1 MSLKWSPPQR
11 KKLTMGGSKALLSS
25 TTSSTS
31 ISSSNPSLAATIGST
46 SKLINLT
53 KSTAY
58 NYNPQ
63 IQDHITQQYQNHRQ
77 QQHATNTKQQHT
89 SAPLKLSSTKTS
101 IKRSATN
108 EQSTHSSMFS
118 VYSTNST
125 NPLLTSRD
133 IDDDINYG
141 LYHKYSSHQ
150 YHHHNHHHHSHHA
163 NSYAGGRIGGTEA
176 GGASD
181 GGSSSRL
188 VGTSAKRGKKQNW
201 PSRERAGMSF
211 LIVIIFFAVFG
222 IIILMELFMIDD
234 RSRTGMMVLRHGN
247 NYGSRSGDSMP
258 DYDNVKDDYDLLDEN
273 LLSDN
278 KLGFVQFRDNKLNIQ
293 DADGDANGR
302 VAGVLINSGGESA
315 ARGGG
320 SDSAAPGGAAVRT
333 SGGGMG
339 APPIPWGKILPAKVE
354 ETLPHYPIGVQP
366 IDGVWQV
373 VNGTRF
379 KFFVFSA
386 YYDRRDGA
394 KLVRVIGATKTRTP
408 ERVWCRF
415 WYPKEPG
422 HHTPSYVSATVMAR
436 VKVIRENWNLK
447 YSAVFVLC
455 PVRSGELEVPRYVSI
470 VARLRAPPGNL
481 MRLRNTDWDPD
492 FAHLRTPPPTANS
505 NNHSAALSNATTLR
519 QQEQRTLLLSHPQS
533 QSKQLQQRH
542 QYKTPATM
550 SPLGAQYL
558 PFGLPSEEQIPD
570 KIAVCVKPF
579 HFNYDQALYLM
590 EFIEFYALM
599 GVAHFT
605 FYNHTLG
612 PHATCV
618 LQHYI
623 DGDVPNMSSAWDVDL
638 AEVLGKGMTL
648 MGQDAAKVDAVLS
661 GYYNPNASSSSSSSS
676 NNNINLNT
684 NNYNI
689 NNNNDNVQS
698 ANHKSNVVSANNENR
713 TNATST
719 SHSTQQTQSS
729 VASARAYESEVTGA
743 LQPPPPPQSPR
754 LLPKPPLQQQHGAKL
769 PPVKR
774 YKSLS
779 YAKPT
784 INILPWNLRMRS
796 QKEIRTE
803 GLFAALNDCLYRT
816 MHRYRYLAM
825 VDLDE
830 FIVPRH
836 NDTLNE
842 LINSLNHRFRYRNL
856 GAYSFQNAFFYLQFP
871 DDPLV
876 TQPQPQPPPQAQQEP
891 YAHTNPLLRAA
902 LLTQRK
908 TRRRLKLHPQKQRS
922 KYICKPESVI
932 EAGNHFVWEFSPA
945 KGSLN
950 VPPIDGILQHYRVC
964 EFGGNDCIK
973 APSVVDRTATKYV
986 NRLVERVELVYKH
999 LKKRCDLP
1007 ALPNEPPEEP
1017 RQQNQQRKLQ
1027 SKSTDTHTKNDD
1039 ERIKILANVK
1049 SKRDNDH
1056 EGNSRNSETTIE
1068 KSVVKSNSLDPVASE
1083 TNHEYKEKRK
1093 QRKVVVFEQ
1102 DENGIPMAH
1111 VEYVDT

>member
-1 MSLKWSPPQR
+1 MPFKWSPPQR
-11 KKLTMGGSKALLSS
+11 KRTLTKGGSNTSLSP
-25 TTSSTS
+25 TSSTLLT
-31 ISSSNPSLAATIGST
+31 SSSAATMDISASVTPTKATGS
-46 SKLINLT
+46 SNIPQNLDY
-53 KSTAY
+53 KSF
-58 NYNPQ
+58 Q
-63 IQDHITQQYQNHRQ
+63 LQKQQTEKH
-77 QQHATNTKQQHT
+77 QHQHT
-89 SAPLKLSSTKTS
+89 SAPMKLSSAKNS
-101 IKRSATN
+101 FKRSATH
-108 EQSTHSSMFS
+108 ESTHSSMQS
-118 VYSTNST
+118 LYSTNST
-125 NPLLTSRD
+125 NALLTSRAV
-133 IDDDINYG
+133 DDDDDNDNDGVYG
-141 LYHKYSSHQ
+141 LYHKYGHQ
-150 YHHHNHHHHSHHA
+150 HQHHHHHHHGLHTHA
-163 NSYAGGRIGGTEA
+163 HVVGRSCGGGG
-176 GGASD
+176 GGGGVGVGVGGSD
-181 GGSSSRL
+181 GGGGSRL
-188 VGTSAKRGKKQNW
+188 SGASSKRSGKKPNW
-201 PSRERAGMSF
+201 GSRERAGMSF
-211 LIVIIFFAVFG
+211 LIVIAFFAIFG
-222 IIILMELFMIDD
+222 LIVLMELFMIDD
-234 RSRTGMMVLRHGN
+234 RSPTGMMAVRHGN
-247 NYGSRSGDSMP
+247 NYGSRSSDSMP
-258 DYDNVKDDYDLLDEN
+258 DYDNVKDDYDLLDES
-273 LLSDN
+273 LLSDS
-278 KLGFVQFRDNKLNIQ
+278 KLGFVQFRDNKLKIQ
-293 DADGDANGR
+293 DADSDANGR
-302 VAGVLINSGGESA
+302 VAGVLLNSGSA
-315 ARGGG
+315 SAMPPRGGAG
-320 SDSAAPGGAAVRT
+320 ANAVDSGAPGPAVVRA
-333 SGGGMG
+333 GGMG
-339 APPIPWGKILPAKVE
+339 TPLIPWGKILPAKVE
-354 ETLPHYPIGVQP
+354 ETLPHFPIGVQP
-366 IDGVWQV
+366 NDGAWQV

-415 WYPKEPG
+415 WY
-422 HHTPSYVSATVMAR
+422 HTQQLKQQQQQQQHMPSYTSATVMAR

-455 PVRSGELEVPRYVSI
+455 PVRPAELEVPHYVSI

-481 MRLRNTDWDPD
+481 LLLRNTDWDTD
-492 FAHLRTPPPTANS
+492 FAHLRTPPLTANMS
-505 NNHSAALSNATTLR
+505 SHSAQTNATTTRQQLLR
-519 QQEQRTLLLSHPQS
+519 QHQH
-533 QSKQLQQRH
+533 QQQQQQQHIR
-542 QYKTPATM
+542 ATM
-550 SPLGAQYL
+550 SPAGAQYL
-558 PFGLPSEEQIPD
+558 PFGLPTDEQIPD

-590 EFIEFYALM
+590 EFLEFYALM

-623 DGDVPNMSSAWDVDL
+623 DGDIPNTSNAWDVDL
-638 AEVLGKGMTL
+638 AEVMGKGVSI

-661 GYYNPNASSSSSSSS
+661 GYYNL
-676 NNNINLNT
+676 NNN
-684 NNYNI
+684 NNNNNNI
-689 NNNNDNVQS
+689 NNNNKNNNYGNS
-698 ANHKSNVVSANNENR
+698 IYHKINSLSGNQTAG
-713 TNATST
+713 ATGSI
-719 SHSTQQTQSS
+719 SSINTQHTTT
-729 VASARAYESEVTGA
+729 ATTFESEVTGA
-743 LQPPPPPQSPR
+743 LQPPPPPPPPPQLP
-754 LLPKPPLQQQHGAKL
+754 PKPPLPPTL

-774 YKSLS
+774 YKSTH

-876 TQPQPQPPPQAQQEP
+876 TQVHNQPSQQQQP
-891 YAHTNPLLRAA
+891 YAHKNPTLRAS
-902 LLTQRK
+902 LVTQRK

-950 VPPIDGILQHYRVC
+950 VPPTDGILQHYRVC

-999 LKKRCDLP
+999 LRQRCDLP
-1007 ALPNEPPEEP
+1007 ALPNESTQEQKQQEQQQQQQQQR
-1017 RQQNQQRKLQ
+1017 RQQSQ
-1027 SKSTDTHTKNDD
+1027 ST
-1039 ERIKILANVK
+1039 V
-1049 SKRDNDH
+1049 
-1056 EGNSRNSETTIE
+1056 
-1068 KSVVKSNSLDPVASE
+1068 
-1083 TNHEYKEKRK
+1083 
-1093 QRKVVVFEQ
+1093 
-1102 DENGIPMAH
+1102 MA
-1111 VEYVDT
+1111 

>member
-11 KKLTMGGSKALLSS
+11 KKTLTKGGSNTLLSS
-25 TTSSTS
+25 TSPPTTNTVNRSPVNTMGSYPS
-31 ISSSNPSLAATIGST
+31 IAGA
-46 SKLINLT
+46 SKLTTPT
-53 KSTAY
+53 KTTTAG
-58 NYNPQ
+58 NFP
-63 IQDHITQQYQNHRQ
+63 QNHNDKSQKQ
-77 QQHATNTKQQHT
+77 QQDDQQQAQKQHI
-89 SAPLKLSSTKTS
+89 SAPLKLSSAKNS
-101 IKRSATN
+101 LKRSTTN
-108 EQSTHSSMFS
+108 ESTNSSMQS

-125 NPLLTSRD
+125 NTLLTSRD
-133 IDDDINYG
+133 DDDDEYA
-141 LYHKYSSHQ
+141 LYHKYG
-150 YHHHNHHHHSHHA
+150 HHHHHHHHHSHHA
-163 NSYAGGRIGGTEA
+163 HSHVVGRGV
-176 GGASD
+176 GASD
-181 GGSSSRL
+181 NGAGGSRSNAP
-188 VGTSAKRGKKQNW
+188 GKRGKKPNW
-201 PSRERAGMSF
+201 GPRERAGMSF
-211 LIVIIFFAVFG
+211 LIVIAFFGVFG
-222 IIILMELFMIDD
+222 MIVLMELFMIDD
-234 RSRTGMMVLRHGN
+234 RSRVGMMVVRHAN
-247 NYGSRSGDSMP
+247 NFGSRSGDSMP
-258 DYDNVKDDYDLLDEN
+258 DYDNVKDDYDLLDES
-273 LLSDN
+273 LLTDS
-278 KLGFVQFRDNKLNIQ
+278 KLGFVQFRDNKLKIQ

-302 VAGVLINSGGESA
+302 VAGVLLNSGSVSA
-315 ARGGG
+315 SPPRNSA
-320 SDSAAPGGAAVRT
+320 SADSGAPGPSAVRA
-333 SGGGMG
+333 GAMG
-339 APPIPWGKILPAKVE
+339 TPLIPWGKILPAKVE
-354 ETLPHYPIGVQP
+354 ETLPHFPLGVQP
-366 IDGVWQV
+366 NDGAWQV

-415 WYPKEPG
+415 WYPQQPQQQQQQQ
-422 HHTPSYVSATVMAR
+422 HTPPYASATVMAR

-455 PVRSGELEVPRYVSI
+455 PVRPAELEVPHYVSI

-481 MRLRNTDWDPD
+481 LLLRNTDWDSD
-492 FAHLRTPPPTANS
+492 FAHLRTPPVPVNS
-505 NNHSAALSNATTLR
+505 SIAAQTNATTSR
-519 QQEQRTLLLSHPQS
+519 QQ
-533 QSKQLQQRH
+533 QQMR
-542 QYKTPATM
+542 ATM
-550 SPLGAQYL
+550 SPAGAQYL
-558 PFGLPSEEQIPD
+558 PFGLPTDEQIPD

-590 EFIEFYALM
+590 EFLEFYALM

-623 DGDVPNMSSAWDVDL
+623 DGDIPNTSTAWDVDL
-638 AEVLGKGMTL
+638 AEVMGKGVSL
-648 MGQDAAKVDAVLS
+648 MGQEAAKVDAVLS
-661 GYYNPNASSSSSSSS
+661 GYYN
-676 NNNINLNT
+676 LNT
-684 NNYNI
+684 NNNYNKD
-689 NNNNDNVQS
+689 NDGNGVDHKSNSVS
-698 ANHKSNVVSANNENR
+698 ANHTAASGSDSTLQTRPTA
-713 TNATST
+713 AT
-719 SHSTQQTQSS
+719 
-729 VASARAYESEVTGA
+729 AFEGEVTGA
-743 LQPPPPPQSPR
+743 LQPPPPPPPQLP
-754 LLPKPPLQQQHGAKL
+754 PKPPLQPTL
-769 PPVKR
+769 PSVRR
-774 YKSLS
+774 YKSTHF
-779 YAKPT
+779 AKPT

-871 DDPLV
+871 DDPLIL
-876 TQPQPQPPPQAQQEP
+876 QSHSQMLSQEQQQQQP
-891 YAHTNPLLRAA
+891 YAHKNPGLRAS
-902 LLTQRK
+902 LVTQRK

-950 VPPIDGILQHYRVC
+950 VPPTDGILQHYRVC

-1007 ALPNEPPEEP
+1007 ALPNELPQDQ
-1017 RQQNQQRKLQ
+1017 RQQQRKQQ
-1027 SKSTDTHTKNDD
+1027 SQSTGELLKENERDQGTDNKANNNNNNNKNSNGVNKKRTASLSDD
-1039 ERIKILANVK
+1039 ERIKTIANVK
-1049 SKRDNDH
+1049 SKRDNDR
-1056 EGNSRNSETTIE
+1056 ESNSNSRNSVTTIN
-1068 KSVVKSNSLDPVASE
+1068 KSAALSNGNSIDPTARP
-1083 TNHEYKEKRK
+1083 THAEYKVKRK
-1093 QRKVVVFEQ
+1093 KRKVVVFEQ
-1102 DENGIPMAH
+1102 DEEGLPIAR
-1111 VEYVDT
+1111 VEYMDT